1 MGNNPGAK
9 APEKAN
15 VKIKFSE
22 LLDAFTFSSASLAL
36 DCYAYINLDT
46 GAIYL
51 VSDDIDVNTEQEMPD
66 DLETSDRYL
75 PVPHKND
82 LDLGRT
88 LVFSFVKE
96 EFPDDYDTVKDIFRS
111 KGAYGR
117 FKDFLDARDR
127 LQNWYDYE
135 SSKTEEALRAWCKEN
150 DIEVT

>member
-1 MGNNPGAK
+1 MGNNPGAQASHQAK
-9 APEKAN
+9 
-15 VKIKFSE
+15 VRIKFSE

-51 VSDDIDVNTEQEMPD
+51 VSDDMDVNTEQEMPD
-66 DLETSDRYL
+66 DLETSERYL

-82 LDLGRT
+82 LELGRT
-88 LVFSFVKE
+88 LVFSFVE
-96 EFPDDYDTVKDIFRS
+96 QALPDDYDMVRDIFRS

-117 FKDFLDARDR
+117 FKDFLDARAM

-135 SSKTEEALRAWCKEN
+135 ARMTEEALRSWCKDN
-150 DIEVT
+150 DIEAT